1 LTPEYASSTVM
12 LMCTLRPLST
22 LRGAVAAGLLIA
34 SGLTGGCRDI
44 SGPVSTAWE
53 GDLLPTG
60 PLQLQGSVA
69 VVSRLGRS
77 ETSIQISSAEPGAT
91 YSWRIRSGSCQDGG
105 AVVGGTAV
113 YPEIVPDP
121 SGTAEGGTV
130 LSRELDPGGTY
141 AAWLFRVVAGPMEEL
156 IACGEIR
163 RLS

>member
-1 LTPEYASSTVM
+1 M
-12 LMCTLRPLST
+12 LMCTSRPLST

-34 SGLTGGCRDI
+34 SAPIGGCRDI

-53 GDLLPTG
+53 GELQPTGLLP
-60 PLQLQGSVA
+60 LQGSVA

-77 ETSIQISSAEPGAT
+77 ETSIRISGAEPGAT

-113 YPEIVPDP
+113 YPEIVADP

-141 AAWLFRVVAGPMEEL
+141 AAWLFEVAAGPTEEL
-156 IACGEIR
+156 IACGEIL